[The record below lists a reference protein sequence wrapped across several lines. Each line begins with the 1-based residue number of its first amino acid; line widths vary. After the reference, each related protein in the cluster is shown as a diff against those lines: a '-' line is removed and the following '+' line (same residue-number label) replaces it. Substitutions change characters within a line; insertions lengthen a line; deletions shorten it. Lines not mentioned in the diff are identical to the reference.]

1 MNEDGH
7 AGGAGPADD
16 ELNRGRGVIRTRVPG
31 FTIRCAREGDEA
43 LVLRFIQHL
52 AHYERLSSEVVATEG
67 VLHESLFVRRQAEV
81 IIGELNGAPVAF
93 ALFFHNFSTFLGKA
107 NLYLEDLFVEEG
119 HRGRGLGRCMFAC
132 LASIALERGCE
143 RLDWWCLD
151 WNEPSIAFYRRMGA
165 RPMSD
170 WTVYR
175 IEGSALREL
184 AGKL

>member
-1 MNEDGH
+1 
-7 AGGAGPADD
+7 
-16 ELNRGRGVIRTRVPG
+16 
-31 FTIRCAREGDEA
+31 
-43 LVLRFIQHL
+43 
-52 AHYERLSSEVVATEG
+52 
-67 VLHESLFVRRQAEV
+67 
-81 IIGELNGAPVAF
+81 
-93 ALFFHNFSTFLGKA
+93 
-107 NLYLEDLFVEEG
+107 
-119 HRGRGLGRCMFAC
+119 MFAR

-151 WNEPSIAFYRRMGA
+151 WNEPSIVFYKRMGA